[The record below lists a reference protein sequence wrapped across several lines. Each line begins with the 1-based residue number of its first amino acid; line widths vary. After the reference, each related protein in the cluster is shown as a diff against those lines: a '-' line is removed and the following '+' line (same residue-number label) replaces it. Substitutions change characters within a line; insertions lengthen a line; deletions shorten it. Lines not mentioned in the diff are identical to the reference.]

1 MATVAYLLSVQ
12 CEQEGEEEDVV
23 EFEGDF
29 DFDVPTE
36 FHSRPSFVATCDQ
49 STTRSTKS
57 PHM

>member
-29 DFDVPTE
+29 DFNEPIE
-36 FHSRPSFVATCDQ
+36 LHSRPSFVATCDQ